1 MLTVSEVMLG
11 AAMAKKSSTSP
22 VKRNAT
28 RFAPGLGQRLK
39 EARIR
44 AGFHTQADLADAMG
58 VRPLTINRIET
69 GGADPGKSTIAQLVK
84 ALNVSE
90 TWLLYNVGGDTQTD
104 AVEEVEAYLASPLAS
119 DISPQV
125 RKLLQSFQFA
135 SIGAA
140 SPTIRVVDQVRAL
153 IELTQALSSHS
164 TGEGR

>member
-1 MLTVSEVMLG
+1 MLG
-11 AAMAKKSSTSP
+11 AVMAKKSSTSQ
-22 VKRNAT
+22 VKRSTT

-69 GGADPGKSTIAQLVK
+69 GGADPGKSTIAQLVETLK
-84 ALNVSE
+84 VSE
-90 TWLLYNVGGDTQTD
+90 TWLLYNVGGEAETD
-104 AVEEVEAYLASPLAS
+104 AAEEVEAYLASPLAS
-119 DISPQV
+119 GISPQV

-140 SPTIRVVDQVRAL
+140 NPSVRVVDQVRSL
-153 IELTQALSSHS
+153 IELTQALSSQS
-164 TGEGR
+164 SGERR